1 MTLDSPDERIDW
13 RSKGFWLP
21 GGSVSGA
28 EFAATRPGLFDGRF
42 TWPVLVLRRSA
53 AEANIATMAAYC
65 ARHGL
70 DFAPHAKTTMAPAL
84 LAAQLD
90 AGAWGMTVATAN
102 QALVLRRVGVPR
114 VVLANEVLDVTALR
128 WLAAESARGWEVYLQ
143 VDSAAGVA
151 AAAAALDAAGPRV
164 AGPDAAG
171 SGGSGSGGTRGRL
184 RVLVEL
190 GHSGGRTGCRTV
202 EQVVAV
208 GRAVTGVAGL
218 ELAGVTGY
226 EGGLGGQAEVDAFLT
241 GLAAGARALAAGGL
255 LGPRV
260 LVSAGGS
267 AWFDRVAGLLAGAW
281 LPGHELRTVL
291 RSGASVTHD
300 DGLYADRTPFRRVP
314 AEGPLAAALDL
325 YAQVLSV
332 PEPGLALAGM
342 GKRDAPFDEGLPVP
356 LSVRRADGV
365 TVAAD
370 GLAVTRLNDHHAY
383 LEVAPGVR
391 LVPGDIV
398 RFGISHP
405 CTAFDKWRHI
415 PVVDDELRV
424 VDVLHTY
431 F

>member
-1 MTLDSPDERIDW
+1 MTLDLPDERIDW

-21 GGSVSGA
+21 DTSVSAAG
-28 EFAATRPGLFDGRF
+28 FAAARPGLFDGGF

-70 DFAPHAKTTMAPAL
+70 DLAPHAKTSMAPGL

-102 QALVLRRVGVPR
+102 QALVLRRLGVPR
-114 VVLANEVLDVTALR
+114 VLLANQVLDPTALR

-143 VDSAAGVA
+143 VDSEAGVA
-151 AAAAALDAAGPRV
+151 AAATALDATASAG
-164 AGPDAAG
+164 
-171 SGGSGSGGTRGRL
+171 GRL
-184 RVLVEL
+184 RVLVER
-190 GHSGGRTGCRTV
+190 GYSGGRTGCRTV
-202 EQVVAV
+202 ERLLVVARSV
-208 GRAVTGVAGL
+208 SGVAGL

-226 EGGLGGQAEVDAFLT
+226 EGGLGEQAAVDAFL
-241 GLAAGARALAAGGL
+241 GDLAAGAAALAGAGL

-267 AWFDRVAGLLAGAW
+267 AWFDRVAAVLAGDR
-281 LPGHELRTVL
+281 LPGHERQTVL
-291 RSGASVTHD
+291 RSGTSVTHD
-300 DGLYADRTPFRRVP
+300 DGLYRDCTPFLRVP
-314 AEGPLAAALDL
+314 AEGPLVAALEL

-342 GKRDAPFDEGLPVP
+342 GKRDAPCDAGLPVP
-356 LSVRRADGV
+356 LSVRRADGGA
-365 TVAAD
+365 VAAD
-370 GLAVTRLNDHHAY
+370 GLTVTRLNDHHTY
-383 LEVAPGVR
+383 LEVAPGAR
-391 LVPGDIV
+391 LAPGDIV

-415 PVVDDELRV
+415 PVVDDALRV